1 MRIEKEMTCQCG
13 CGEKFITKRK
23 DKKYK
28 NKDHQVRA
36 NNERQNKIHQMQQNV
51 YSKTNKNFRILIDLL
66 GGRLKKTVSKEF
78 LRGKGFNLEYV
89 TKHDVINGILTHFV
103 HHFQLTVIKDQ
114 VTISKS

>member
-1 MRIEKEMTCQCG
+1 MREGKMKICQCG
-13 CGEKFITKRK
+13 CGEEFVTKRK
-23 DKKYK
+23 DKKYLNRK
-28 NKDHQVRA
+28 HQVNA